1 MALKR
6 SPLFSTGSTESM
18 SVSRTSFVVAQF
30 CTLKK
35 KSLFSFDVSEVK
47 CFLFY
52 LPLLILHQVPDESKF
67 NALKE

>member
-6 SPLFSTGSTESM
+6 SPLFSTGPTESM

-30 CTLKK
+30 CTLK